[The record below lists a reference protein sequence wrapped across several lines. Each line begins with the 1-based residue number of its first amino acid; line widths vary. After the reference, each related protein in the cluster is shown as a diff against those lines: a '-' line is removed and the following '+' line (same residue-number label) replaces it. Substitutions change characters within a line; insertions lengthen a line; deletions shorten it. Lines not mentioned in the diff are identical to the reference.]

1 MITVRR
7 AAERGPTKTDW
18 LDSRHTF
25 SFGGYRD
32 DRWMGFGPLRVINE
46 DRVSAGA
53 GFPTHGH
60 ANMEIVTLVLDG
72 ALAHKDSLGTGSTIR
87 PGDVQRMSAG
97 SGILHSEFNA
107 SREQPVH
114 FLQIWIEP
122 SRRFGDPEYGQKN
135 FPEDERRN
143 RLRVVLSPDG
153 ADGSISIRQDA
164 RLYCGLFDRDAA
176 AAVPIAA
183 GRRAW
188 VQVAK
193 GRVDVAGTSLGPGDG
208 AALTDVASVEVRASE
223 PAEVLVFDLP

>member
-1 MITVRR
+1 MISVRK
-7 AAERGPTKTDW
+7 AAERGPTRTDW

-46 DRVSAGA
+46 DRVAPGA

-60 ANMEIVTLVLDG
+60 ANMEIVTLVLAG

-107 SREQPVH
+107 SRAEPVH

-122 SRRFGDPEYGQKN
+122 ARRFGDPDYAQKN
-135 FPEDERRN
+135 FPEAERRN
-143 RLRVVLSPDG
+143 RLRLVLSPDG
-153 ADGSISIRQDA
+153 ADGSISIRQDVKLHA
-164 RLYCGLFDRDAA
+164 GVLDAGVAVTLPLA
-176 AAVPIAA
+176 AN
-183 GRRAW
+183 RRAW
-188 VQVAK
+188 VQVASGSVK
-193 GRVDVAGTSLGPGDG
+193 LDGTELVAGDG
-208 AALTDVASVEVRASE
+208 AALADVASLELRALEAS
-223 PAEVLVFDLP
+223 EVLVFDLP

>member
-7 AAERGPTKTDW
+7 SVERGPTRTDW

-32 DRWMGFGPLRVINE
+32 DRWMGFGPLRVINK
-46 DRVSAGA
+46 DRVIAGA

-60 ANMEIVTLVLDG
+60 ANMEIVTCVLSG

-107 SREQPVH
+107 SREEPVH

-122 SRRFGDPEYGQKN
+122 SRRFGDPEYAQKH
-135 FPEDERRN
+135 FPDSERRN
-143 RLRVVLSPDG
+143 RLRLVLSPDG

-164 RLYCGLFDRDAA
+164 RLHAGVLDAGTT
-176 AAVPIAA
+176 VSLPLAA

-188 VQVAK
+188 VHVAR
-193 GRVDVAGTSLGPGDG
+193 GRAALDGVELASGDG
-208 AALTDVASVEVRASE
+208 AAVTDATALSVRAHDES
-223 PAEVLVFDLP
+223 EVLVFDLP